1 MKNCLIY
8 YPPEL
13 ISKFTKGNISGA
25 ITGNILVPIL
35 IVLSFYN
42 IIPTAQLYIWLSLHV
57 LIFLTRIIFRKKIS
71 SHLYIYS
78 FLISFSSVLYALFAW
93 MSFMYGN
100 DIHLLLAGMIIASV
114 AAASMISLVSIFHIF
129 TLFVTIQ
136 MLGLIAVFLL
146 NGQNIFYLSV
156 LLVVV
161 FLFFILLNGYKQF
174 GILREEIKLKQ
185 QVHDLLDNAGQG
197 FLSFDENLK
206 CQSSYSEECKRIFNI
221 KDIEGLDISNLLFSK
236 NLSNKELFIDGISRA
251 CNAEDDYIK
260 EMFLSLLP
268 KEEIVE
274 NKSIKIE
281 YKNLKKN
288 RYMVILSD
296 ITNAKNLKSKLSDQ
310 YQIQKMI
317 VAVASDKNDFI
328 ELKDDFER
336 FISNISNLSDATSF
350 TIIRDILRELHTFK
364 GIFAQKEMLHIT
376 TYILEVEKKIRNL
389 CADENIISILIKADL
404 QNIFQKDLAII
415 KSTLG
420 DDFLT
425 SAKSINVD
433 IDSIDDIESNLLSFN
448 KTLST
453 NEQKKLNDIL
463 TKVQKLKHESLKHML
478 TPFIS
483 HVKQLSSILEKEIYP
498 LEIKGD
504 ENIKIDSRFKP
515 FIKSLVHIFNNSADH
530 GIEDIETRISLGK
543 DEVGSIKCSFEIIS
557 NMLIIQIS
565 DDGAGIDTKE
575 LSLSA
580 IEKALITKEEIELMS
595 QEDKCKL
602 IFKDK
607 LSTKEDISMVSG
619 VGIGMGVIK
628 DNLEKLNAKCSIKN
642 NLGSGISFTFYIPLN
657 INRDKY
663 ITNDKKFENICD
675 NILMQTEIF
684 LKDSLKLEIKSIKQ
698 ITNVLIDKNYAQI
711 DLYDGFD
718 GSVII
723 LFSNEIK
730 DFMSSTLIPK
740 SFNKTDKEGM
750 SQELPNEVLNTI
762 VGLSLQYFDKSLEDV
777 KMTPPVYLDNVDLTR
792 ALKSAKNKFIQ
803 EIETSIGN
811 IIYIVFEKE

>member
-803 EIETSIGN
+803 EIETSVGK

>member
-42 IIPTAQLYIWLSLHV
+42 IIPTVQLYIWLSLHV

>member
-433 IDSIDDIESNLLSFN
+433 IDSIDDIESSLLSFN

-657 INRDKY
+657 ITRDKY

-803 EIETSIGN
+803 EIETSVGK